1 MRRADVLQHFVS
13 LRDDEPVVVGPSGST
28 TLVQAYG
35 DDELFINGMDMPYS
49 TPVCLGLALAL
60 KHRRIVAVEGDGSM
74 LAGAAV
80 LSTIARYKPPN
91 LVVLV
96 FDNEGYVSPGH
107 GDIQTATAFGTDI
120 GGMAR
125 AAGIAGVRTV
135 RTLRSAK
142 AALDEAFREPG
153 PWVIVAKIDQSDR
166 EDPFREVGRTVDI
179 VESAMRFRRAL
190 TSESQRDRSP
200 TNGR

>member
-13 LRDDEPVVVGPSGST
+13 LRDDEPIVVGPSGSS
-28 TLVQAYG
+28 TLVQTYG
-35 DDELFINGMDMPYS
+35 DDDLFMAGMDMPYT
-49 TPVCLGLALAL
+49 TPICLGLALAL

-96 FDNEGYVSPGH
+96 FDNEVYVSPGH

-120 GGMAR
+120 GGMAL

-135 RTLRSAK
+135 RTLPSAN

-166 EDPFREVGRTVDI
+166 TDPFREVGRSLDI

-190 TSESQRDRSP
+190 TSATPRGTS
-200 TNGR
+200 